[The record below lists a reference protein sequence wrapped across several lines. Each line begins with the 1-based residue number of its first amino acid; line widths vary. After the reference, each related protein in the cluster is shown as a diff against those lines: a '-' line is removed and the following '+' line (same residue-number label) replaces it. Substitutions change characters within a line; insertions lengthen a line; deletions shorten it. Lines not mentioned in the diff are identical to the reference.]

1 MARLSLLFGAFFTYH
16 VRRLLNKSST
26 GFPHLGPDI
35 YRTPGLHHRLL
46 GIPGVQDDFGE
57 LRKLHDLRGCSYW
70 SRRLVVRSSTSRSLS
85 SPKGFT
91 EVDRPGSRCPWGA
104 SPRHE
109 VCKSENPVAF
119 FRSQSGA
126 LTLRPES
133 LACRNNPHLPEGRHW
148 SAACSAQRHSHQFRV
163 YCFIL
168 YIIWHIC
175 WTRIS
180 TSRARYTDKK
190 FCQIWLRN
198 KIRQIRRVVLHRRFQ
213 NPKYF
218 DEGRISK
225 MFFLLF
231 LFLDENTGFLNIL
244 FMVRFWKFE
253 NVIGLRK

>member
-1 MARLSLLFGAFFTYH
+1 MVRLSILFGAFFTYH
-16 VRRLLNKSST
+16 VRRLLNNSFT
-26 GFPHLGPDI
+26 GFPDLGPDI

-46 GIPGVQDDFGE
+46 GVPGVQDDVGE
-57 LRKLHDLRGCSYW
+57 LRKLHDLHGCSYW

-133 LACRNNPHLPEGRHW
+133 LACRNNPHISRRAVTDLLHVPLSVILTSCRV
-148 SAACSAQRHSHQFRV
+148 HS
-163 YCFIL
+163 FIL

-180 TSRARYTDKK
+180 TSRARYRDKI

-213 NPKYF
+213 NPKYL

-225 MFFLLF
+225 MFFCSSCF
-231 LFLDENTGFLNIL
+231 LKKTLGS
-244 FMVRFWKFE
+244 
-253 NVIGLRK
+253 